1 MIDARAWVLR
11 KRIEEAP
18 TRAAPSV
25 RARRGR
31 RSRVRSARPSN
42 LLKVTF
48 AGGAGIALAVLL
60 TSSSMLER
68 ALQQPFGEERDAQVA
83 VWERIDEVSETLYL
97 DEPGRAVNE
106 ALGRDDAQSEDP
118 LLAFGPGA
126 PANEGTGAN
135 VDAPFVL
142 WPAAPPKPELPALRN
157 PTPDAPLRMW
167 IAGDSMA
174 GIFGQALVRE
184 ANGTG
189 FVKADLDYR
198 ISTGLARPDY
208 FNWPA
213 HMKDETHKRQPEVL
227 VVVFGANDSQG
238 LQTRA
243 GDVYQPLTDGWRVEY
258 ARRVGATMDLL
269 KSEGRLIFWIGQPI
283 ARESE
288 YSERLRDLN
297 TIYAAQAKE
306 RSWVFYVD
314 AYSLFADKNGD
325 YTAYMRDGN
334 GDVELVREQD
344 GVHLTWA
351 GGERLAGAVLYL
363 LGLFADFSAEP
374 AHSPAQQP
382 APPNASR

>member
-1 MIDARAWVLR
+1 
-11 KRIEEAP
+11 
-18 TRAAPSV
+18 
-25 RARRGR
+25 
-31 RSRVRSARPSN
+31 
-42 LLKVTF
+42 VTI

-83 VWERIDEVSETLYL
+83 VWEGIDDVSKTLYL
-97 DEPGRAVNE
+97 DEPGRAVND
-106 ALGRDDAQSEDP
+106 ALGRNGQREDP
-118 LLAFGPGA
+118 LLAFGPSA
-126 PANEGTGAN
+126 PAAEGTGGN

-142 WPAAPPKPELPALRN
+142 WPAAPPQPEIPELRA
-157 PTPDAPLRMW
+157 PTRYAPLRMW

-184 ANGTG
+184 ANHTG

-198 ISTGLARPDY
+198 ISTGLSRPDY

-213 HMKDETHKRQPEVL
+213 HMKDETGKRQPEVV

-238 LQTRA
+238 LQTPA
-243 GDVYQPLTDGWRVEY
+243 GDVHQPQTDGWRSEY

-283 ARESE
+283 AREGE
-288 YSERLRDLN
+288 YSERIRDLN
-297 TIYAAQAKE
+297 KIYAAQAKE
-306 RSWVFYVD
+306 RPWVFYID

-363 LGLFADFSAEP
+363 LGMFADFSGEP
-374 AHSPAQQP
+374 ARSP
-382 APPNASR
+382 APPVPPNAAR